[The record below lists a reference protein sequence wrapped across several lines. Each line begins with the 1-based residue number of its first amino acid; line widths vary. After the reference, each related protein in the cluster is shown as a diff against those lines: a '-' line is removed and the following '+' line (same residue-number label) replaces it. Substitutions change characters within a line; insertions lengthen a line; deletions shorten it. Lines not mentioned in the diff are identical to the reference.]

1 MAGIDADETLEPPT
15 PAAARRGAR
24 LSSTLLLHG
33 LLLLLWLA
41 CFHAAWLLEYAPHA
55 SLWFPPAAITLAGFA
70 VLGLRAWPVLL
81 LACGVATFGTNA
93 HYQIGLGLGE
103 LVWASLAFAA
113 AHTGTYGLAALAM
126 RRLAQGATG
135 ASTMLRAV
143 TVLLL
148 GGAVA
153 TALAALTGA
162 GALVLTGM
170 LPAADMP
177 SLLVPWMIG
186 DYAGLIALAP
196 LAILLL
202 RLAAER
208 LGLDVHHGLPRME
221 DLPAPDPE
229 QSAFYPKLAL
239 LLGLSGGVLALASA
253 LPEQPA
259 VVFALFPAVVIQLW
273 IVHSESA
280 PRALVG
286 IAAFSLL
293 LAAGT
298 AWLGLQQHALALQ
311 FAMISLA
318 ANSYF
323 GLAVPELYAD
333 NARLRHLL
341 THDVLTGALSRAFFE
356 ERARDGL
363 EHAQRRGARSTLV
376 MADLDLLKQI
386 NDSRGHAAGDAA
398 LRAFVARGRAC
409 LRPGDLFGRLSG
421 DEFGVFLPDTG
432 IDEARAIAARMR
444 DALAK
449 PAGPDDR
456 VPPLSASFGIA
467 EPLGPDERY
476 EALLA
481 RADAAMY
488 RVKRAERAA

>member
-1 MAGIDADETLEPPT
+1 MRSALVMHTG
-15 PAAARRGAR
+15 
-24 LSSTLLLHG
+24 
-33 LLLLLWLA
+33 LLLLWLA

-55 SLWFPPAAITLAGFA
+55 SLWFPPAAATLAGFA

-81 LACGVATFGTNA
+81 IACAVATFTTSA
-93 HYQIGLGLGE
+93 HYEMTLGIGDLL
-103 LVWASLAFAA
+103 WASAAFAA
-113 AHTGTYGLAALAM
+113 AHTGTYGLAGLAM
-126 RRLAQGATG
+126 RMLVQGATG
-135 ASTMLRAV
+135 ASTMLRGV

-153 TALAALTGA
+153 AALAAVTGA

-170 LPAADMP
+170 LDAADMP
-177 SLLVPWMIG
+177 ALLVPWMIG

-196 LAILLL
+196 LLILGL
-202 RLAAER
+202 RLLAER
-208 LGLDVHHGLPRME
+208 CGMQVHHGLPRIDE
-221 DLPAPDPE
+221 LPAPDPE
-229 QSAFYPKLAL
+229 RSAFAPKLAL
-239 LLGLSGGVLALASA
+239 LLGLSGAVLALAA
-253 LPEQPA
+253 AFPEQPA
-259 VVFALFPAVVIQLW
+259 VVFALFPAVVIQIW

-280 PRALVG
+280 IRALVG

-356 ERARDGL
+356 ERARDAL
-363 EHAQRRGARSTLV
+363 EQAQRRGARTSLL
-376 MADLDLLKQI
+376 MADLDQLKQI
-386 NDSRGHAAGDAA
+386 NDTRGHAAGDAA
-398 LRAFVARGRAC
+398 LRAFVVRGRAC
-409 LRPGDLFGRLSG
+409 LRPGDLLGRLSG

-432 IDEARAIAARMR
+432 IDEARAVAARMR
-444 DALAK
+444 DALAT
-449 PAGPDDR
+449 PLGPDDR